1 MQRVLHCATIVVAAG
16 GAEEEGPPRRPQHA
30 RPNAEPSSAHAR
42 AAASLLLAAA
52 AVVQRRVVPAPHC
65 NALPR
70 GRDVGH
76 NHHIGVD
83 GGAGGHAPQAPG
95 TRAGAVFKCLHLE
108 RTWTCK
114 LLSRL
119 RCCSVHD
126 CLRERLRW
134 FAHGK
139 CAPTP
144 RSRSTFKTRSR
155 LSFRATRAL
164 TTRRGGATLVHWWR
178 SLGCSSAAPHPDPP
192 LLASPRVSAQVTGAM
207 YSFVAPT
214 PANGDPVLVAAS
226 SDVAELLD
234 LDPAEFN
241 TTEFVR
247 VFAGAAPFGRPWAMV
262 YGGHQ
267 FGSWAGQ
274 LVRAELLC
282 RVFSAV

>member
-1 MQRVLHCATIVVAAG
+1 MR
-16 GAEEEGPPRRPQHA
+16 
-30 RPNAEPSSAHAR
+30 AHA
-42 AAASLLLAAA
+42 AQSLNI
-52 AVVQRRVVPAPHC
+52 QDTFTTE
-65 NALPR
+65 LPGDPR
-70 GRDVGH
+70 TDNSLR
-76 NHHIGVD
+76 
-83 GGAGGHAPQAPG
+83 QA
-95 TRAGAVFKCLHLE
+95 R
-108 RTWTCK
+108 
-114 LLSRL
+114 
-119 RCCSVHD
+119 
-126 CLRERLRW
+126 
-134 FAHGK
+134 
-139 CAPTP
+139 
-144 RSRSTFKTRSR
+144 
-155 LSFRATRAL
+155 
-164 TTRRGGATLVHWWR
+164 RRGGAPLVHWWR
-178 SLGCSSAAPHPDPP
+178 SLGCASAAPHPDPP